1 MTKGVWSFLLGV
13 CQTFTLTLL
22 CHPSHTHTS
31 TNPVVTPEPGTPGS
45 LPGWRRN
52 WPGWQ
57 ISYQAQMCPVGIVR
71 LYYYS
76 PGTRFGASRPF
87 DHTRSI
93 AFCTFLRH
101 FLGLAWLWATAFF
114 FSLLEKHSRR
124 LVTCSSSVGTRKS
137 PDLGDFHPCRSRQSL
152 VIVPGQSS
160 WPEHR
165 KGNIQEKQSISR

>member
-1 MTKGVWSFLLGV
+1 MHVIRR
-13 CQTFTLTLL
+13 TLL
-22 CHPSHTHTS
+22 LTAGLLNLLSLELGISTITSEPSELS
-31 TNPVVTPEPGTPGS
+31 P
-45 LPGWRRN
+45 
-52 WPGWQ
+52 
-57 ISYQAQMCPVGIVR
+57 IIDR

-87 DHTRSI
+87 DHARSI

-101 FLGLAWLWATAFF
+101 FLGVAWLWATAFF
-114 FSLLEKHSRR
+114 FSLLEKHSRL
-124 LVTCSSSVGTRKS
+124 LVMCSSSVGTRKS